1 MDLNNIKDQIKDFEL
16 DFDQNEV
23 WSKIEQKQKKKSRK
37 ALFWLAS
44 LLGALLLIVGVF
56 HWLDSSSITDEEN
69 IEISD
74 NTDINLATVDVKS
87 EIGELQ
93 NSVLEVE
100 DNVTNSNHIVE
111 RNDGSQE
118 TYSIQKTIENEVQR
132 SSESSISSD
141 NAKSNL
147 INDNQTIIETGNNQ
161 STVLNAVDGVVKEI
175 TNFINSKNY
184 DLEES
189 IILEV
194 ENNSLEE
201 NKIYNNSTQQIIT
214 SGVEENGEIRNENK
228 IDDVSRNELRDQMV
242 VASLL
247 QDLRLLPR
255 VGTVA
260 IDQEPLTSQK
270 MITPYSQNNL
280 KGLQL
285 KFAMEYGL
293 LKRNLEVSNV
303 EVDGP
308 LLANRESS
316 EKVLDHFIAGL
327 HLHIPLSNTFLV
339 NGGLEYQRMNS
350 QLNFQNTEIQLVDPD
365 NLPSTATNS
374 YGYLVSKSNNTYY
387 NHLNLTNI
395 LIEFGSKWS
404 INRFSQFVSLG
415 TSLNVNTTNRQL
427 YINEFQNVQDN
438 KNIKSSLNNSYVLR
452 TGLVYDLSSNYVWS
466 VHASYR
472 LTPNVNTVDSDFVE
486 SYQSFLL
493 GTGIAYKF

>member
-327 HLHIPLSNTFLV
+327 HLGQ
-339 NGGLEYQRMNS
+339 NGR
-350 QLNFQNTEIQLVDPD
+350 
-365 NLPSTATNS
+365 
-374 YGYLVSKSNNTYY
+374 
-387 NHLNLTNI
+387 
-395 LIEFGSKWS
+395 
-404 INRFSQFVSLG
+404 
-415 TSLNVNTTNRQL
+415 
-427 YINEFQNVQDN
+427 
-438 KNIKSSLNNSYVLR
+438 
-452 TGLVYDLSSNYVWS
+452 
-466 VHASYR
+466 
-472 LTPNVNTVDSDFVE
+472 
-486 SYQSFLL
+486 
-493 GTGIAYKF
+493 